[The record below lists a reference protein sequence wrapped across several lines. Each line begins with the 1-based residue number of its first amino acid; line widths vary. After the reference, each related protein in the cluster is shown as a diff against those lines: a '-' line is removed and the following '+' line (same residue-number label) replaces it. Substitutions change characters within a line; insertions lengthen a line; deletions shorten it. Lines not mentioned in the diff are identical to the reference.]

1 MLTKEALRALE
12 DARQEYEERVAEVL
26 AGQSE
31 TPEPLQT
38 TSGIP
43 LKATYSPADLEGL
56 DYLRD
61 LGFPG
66 EYPFTRG
73 VSPLGYRSRAWTVR
87 QVMGVGTAQE
97 TNQRLKYLIEQGQTG
112 ISLTGMGYAP
122 FDSSD
127 HRAEGLV
134 GVGGVWI
141 DTLADMETVLD
152 GVDISKISINQTG
165 NSIPAF
171 CMIMAVAEKRGI
183 PLSQLR
189 GTIQNYVLPWGEGP
203 DLLGNHYIDIVQ
215 YCAKHMPNWNHTS
228 ISVRNTRETGISAA
242 QEMAF
247 GVFQG
252 VYTIEALLARGEDI
266 DAFAPRISFFLNA
279 ENEFLEE
286 VAKFRAMRRLW
297 ARLLRERFC
306 AKDPRSWRLRFH
318 VQTSGVSLTAQ
329 QPWNNVVRA
338 TIHALAA
345 VLGGAQSMSV
355 NAFDEALATPT
366 AFSQTLSL
374 RTQQIIAFETGVTSV
389 VDPLGGS
396 YCVETLTNELEE
408 KTSEILE
415 TLQDMDGTE
424 AFEYISQ
431 ESHEAAYRRQKAID
445 SGEQVVVG
453 VNRFQTDEE
462 EDLAVGPQEI
472 LQVYPEWRLNQMQRL
487 EQVQAG
493 RDTLAA
499 KAAKAAKSRL
509 VEAYLAK
516 ENIVGPT
523 LQAVRAYLSVGEIV
537 QALSEAA
544 DAEELRRR
552 GGFILRLYG
561 TGHGR

>member
-499 KAAKAAKSRL
+499 KAAKSRL

>member
-1 MLTKEALRALE
+1 MLKEETLKALDE
-12 DARQEYEERVAEVL
+12 ARKEYEEKVAEALGLDNEV
-26 AGQSE
+26 
-31 TPEPLQT
+31 PEEPCT

-43 LKATYSPADLEGL
+43 LKTAYSWGDIADL
-56 DYLRD
+56 DYLQD

-73 VSPLGYRSRAWTVR
+73 VTPLGYRSRAWTVR
-87 QVMGVGTAQE
+87 QVMGLGTAVE
-97 TNQRLKYLIEQGQTG
+97 TNQRLRYLIDQGQTG

-122 FDSSD
+122 FDSTD
-127 HRAEGLV
+127 PRAEGLV
-134 GVGGVWI
+134 GAGGVWI

-152 GVDISKISINQTG
+152 GVDIDRISINQTG

-171 CMIMAVAEKRGI
+171 CMIIAVAKKRGV
-183 PLSQLR
+183 PLPQLR
-189 GTIQNYVLPWGEGP
+189 GTIQNYVLPGGEGAA
-203 DLLGNHYIDIVQ
+203 LRGNHYADIVQ
-215 YCAKHMPNWNHTS
+215 YCARHLPKWNHTS

-252 VYTIEALLARGEDI
+252 VYTINALLARGEDI
-266 DAFAPRISFFLNA
+266 DSFAPRLSFFLNS
-279 ENEFLEE
+279 ENQFLEE
-286 VAKFRAMRRLW
+286 VCKFRAMRRMW
-297 ARLLRERFC
+297 ARMLRERFG

-329 QPWNNVVRA
+329 QPSNNIVRA

-366 AFSQTLSL
+366 TFSQTLSL
-374 RTQQIIAFETGVTSV
+374 RTQQIIALETGITST

-396 YCVETLTNELEE
+396 YCIETLTNDLEQ
-408 KTSEILE
+408 KANQILDKLE
-415 TLQDMDGTE
+415 SMDGQE
-424 AFEYISQ
+424 AFDYISK

-445 SGEQVVVG
+445 SGQQVIVG
-453 VNRFQTDEE
+453 VNRYQTEEDEE
-462 EDLAVGPQEI
+462 
-472 LQVYPEWRLNQMQRL
+472 LQVGQEEVLKVDPAWRR
-487 EQVQAG
+487 EQVQRLKKVIEN
-493 RDTLAA
+493 RDNEAVEAA
-499 KAAKAAKSRL
+499 RRRL

-516 ENIVGPT
+516 ENIIEPT
-523 LQAVRAYLSVGEIV
+523 LQAVEAYLSVGEIV
-537 QALSEAA
+537 QALSEAG
-544 DAEELRRR
+544 DSVELRKR

-561 TGHGR
+561 TTSGR